1 MVRFPGHRVIPDA
14 ERKVVARLL
23 VGRTGFANWLGIFR
37 YSLDTIEHLRNVA
50 VDPDYCRGRVYL
62 EPPKGPAR
70 RPRLENSSRLLQK
83 NKKGGHTGHP
93 ISNREETFGR
103 LGATFSLQQASHPL
117 VERAS
122 APAAPVCATRRTCL
136 P

>member
-1 MVRFPGHRVIPDA
+1 MLNANLWRGYWSEEQVRRLECPFSLLFGHNSLGA
-14 ERKVVARLL
+14 SYALL
-23 VGRTGFANWLGIFR
+23 L
-37 YSLDTIEHLRNVA
+37 LR
-50 VDPDYCRGRVYL
+50 RGWAC
-62 EPPKGPAR
+62 PAR

-103 LGATFSLQQASHPL
+103 LGATFSLQQASQPL